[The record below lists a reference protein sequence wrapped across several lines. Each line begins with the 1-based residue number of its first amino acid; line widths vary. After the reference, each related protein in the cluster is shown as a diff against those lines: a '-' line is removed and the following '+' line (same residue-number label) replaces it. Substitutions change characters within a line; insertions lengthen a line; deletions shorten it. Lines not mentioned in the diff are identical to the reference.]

1 MTPTSNHTTP
11 AYRLVVDGK
20 DITPTVRA
28 LLVGLS
34 LTEARGDDADTLDLS
49 LSDHDGALALP
60 PKGAIITLALGWLG
74 QALVD
79 KGTFKVDEVEHGGAP
94 DVLTIRARAADL
106 SAQLRNRRDQSWH
119 AKTLGDIVNTIAQRN
134 SLTPRVAP
142 ALASR
147 AIAHIDQTNE
157 SDIAF
162 LTRLAQRFDAVATVK
177 AGCLLC
183 LPKGSNTTAS
193 GKTLP
198 TITLTRASGDRHSY
212 KTADRDSYTGVVAY
226 WHDGAQANRKSEA
239 VGTRVNAKT
248 LKDTYANAADAQQ
261 AAQAAWQ
268 RIQRGLATMT
278 LMLAQANPALVPET
292 PARVSGFKREIDG
305 TDWCVVRV
313 SSHLDESGYTQGV
326 EMELGGV

>member
-20 DITPTVRA
+20 DITPTINAR
-28 LLVGLS
+28 LVGLS

-261 AAQAAWQ
+261 AAQAEWQ
-268 RIQRGLATMT
+268 RIQRGKATLT
-278 LMLAQANPALVPET
+278 LTLAQANPALVPET
-292 PARVSGFKREIDG
+292 PARVSGFKREVDG

-313 SSHLDESGYTQGV
+313 SSQLDDSGYTQGV